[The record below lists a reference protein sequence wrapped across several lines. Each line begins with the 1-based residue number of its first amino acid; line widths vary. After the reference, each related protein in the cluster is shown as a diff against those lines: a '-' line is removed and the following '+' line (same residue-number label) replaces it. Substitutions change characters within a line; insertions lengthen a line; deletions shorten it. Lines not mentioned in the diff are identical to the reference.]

1 MRYITVS
8 YKRRVIG
15 ANRKIKECAFI
26 GLAGLRDGIQMNPT
40 TLALWKEK
48 KYIIHELCE
57 GLERRVEG
65 DYCA

>member
-1 MRYITVS
+1 MKYIVVS
-8 YKRRVIG
+8 YKRRVIE
-15 ANRKIKECAFI
+15 AIRKIEERVFI
-26 GLAGLRDGIQMNPT
+26 GLTGLNNGIRMNPT
-40 TLALWKEK
+40 TLALWNEK